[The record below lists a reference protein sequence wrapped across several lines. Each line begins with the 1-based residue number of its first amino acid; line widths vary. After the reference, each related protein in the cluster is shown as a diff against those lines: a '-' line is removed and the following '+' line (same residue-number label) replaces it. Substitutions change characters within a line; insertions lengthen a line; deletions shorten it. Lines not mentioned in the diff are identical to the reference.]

1 MWQLIAAL
9 AWTYLTIFLLGRE
22 HGRDEFIR
30 AQWDPAV
37 ERQMDLARLRH
48 PSADR

>member
-9 AWTYLTIFLLGRE
+9 V
-22 HGRDEFIR
+22 R
-30 AQWDPAV
+30 AKWDPAV
-37 ERQMDLARLRH
+37 EQQMDLARLRH

>member
-1 MWQLIAAL
+1 MTLLIALL
-9 AWTYLTIFLLGRE
+9 ASYAVVGLLCYEAGA
-22 HGRDEFIR
+22 DERKR
-30 AQWDPAV
+30 AEWDPAV